1 MTNLAD
7 SPAVE
12 ERLHPL
18 PALVGLRTP
27 WQLLREAADIHEG
40 PTVLRI
46 PKGTAGPDIEAVAR
60 TDGMDILHRT
70 RRPLDVLLIPVGS
83 LAAPALDAA
92 QMLEDQ
98 HGVGV
103 TVADPRWVL
112 PVNPAL
118 TALAARHRP
127 TVALEDGP
135 RSQLLAEAGLDAAGI
150 TRATAH
156 ALARQQDA
164 SPSTDVSDRF
174 PVRKRSSR

>member
-12 ERLHPL
+12 GRLHPL

-27 WQLLREAADIHEG
+27 RQLLREAADIHEG

-46 PKGTAGPDIEAVAR
+46 PKGTAGPDIEAVAY
-60 TDGMDILHRT
+60 
-70 RRPLDVLLIPVGS
+70 LI
-83 LAAPALDAA
+83 
-92 QMLEDQ
+92 DQ

-103 TVADPRWVL
+103 TVADPRCVL
-112 PVNPAL
+112 PVTPAL
-118 TALAARHRP
+118 TALAARHRL
-127 TVALEDGP
+127 TVTLEDVTTPVTSLGLPTAFIPHGP
-135 RSQLLAEAGLDAAGI
+135 R
-150 TRATAH
+150 
-156 ALARQQDA
+156 RQQDA